1 MSDTDRPPA
10 SYRALRCAL
19 WTLTLVA
26 WLVPEWRMLKLWA
39 APSNP
44 DIIQANLH
52 AQVVSQPVAF
62 DAIVFFFVAF
72 CIDRLIGIASE
83 SPTRKH

>member
-1 MSDTDRPPA
+1 
-10 SYRALRCAL
+10 
-19 WTLTLVA
+19 
-26 WLVPEWRMLKLWA
+26 MLKLWA